1 MTVDVLV
8 VGPASRDTGGVARY
22 VTEQQRVLPDD
33 VRTRV
38 FDVRTPGGTG
48 PIRFLVALLYSV
60 VDALR
65 FPFRRRPEVVHVH
78 SSHRFSFYRAAYYVL
93 VAEYVWRRPVVLH
106 VHGSAFDEFVASP
119 TAPVSAVQDVVFGAV
134 DRVIALSDYWKG
146 VLEERVPGEKVVV
159 VPNAVD
165 PDQYEPEAGTGPPR
179 IVFVSNLIERKGV
192 AELTAAIERL
202 HDDGAPPFEV
212 EIAGDGP
219 LRDRVQRL
227 ADDYENVTYR
237 GYVSEAEKRRLLD
250 AGSVFVLPTHA
261 EGLPIA
267 LLEGMAGGNAV
278 VSTAVGSI
286 PEVLDDDFGVVVG
299 VGAAEE
305 LAASLDQLLADPE
318 RTTEMGRRSRRVV
331 ESEYSWNVV
340 SERLAALYRGLA
352 S

>member
-1 MTVDVLV
+1 MTVDLLV

-38 FDVRTPGGTG
+38 FDVRTPVGTG
-48 PIRFLVALLYSV
+48 PLRFLVAILYSV

-65 FPFRRRPEVVHVH
+65 FPFRRRPDVVHVH
-78 SSHRFSFYRAAYYVL
+78 SSHRFAFYRATYYVL
-93 VAEYVWRRPVVLH
+93 VAAYVWRRPVVLH
-106 VHGSAFDEFVASP
+106 VHGSAFDEFVSSP
-119 TAPVSAVQDVVFGAV
+119 PRHVSAIQDAVFAAV
-134 DRVIALSDYWKG
+134 DRVIALSDYWEA
-146 VLEERVPGEKVVV
+146 VLDERVPGEKVVV

-165 PDQYEPEAGTGPPR
+165 PDQYDPRTRPDPPR

-192 AELTAAIERL
+192 AELTAAVEYL

-212 EIAGDGP
+212 DIAGDGP

-227 ADDYENVTYR
+227 ADEYENVTYR
-237 GYVSEAEKRRLLD
+237 GYVSEAEKRALLES
-250 AGSVFVLPTHA
+250 GSVFVLPTHA

-286 PEVLDDDFGVVVG
+286 PEVIEDDFGVVVG
-299 VGAAEE
+299 VGAPEE
-305 LAASLDQLLADPE
+305 LAASIDELLSNPE

-331 ESEYSWNVV
+331 ESEYSWSVV
-340 SERLAALYRGLA
+340 SERLASLYRGLA

>member
-1 MTVDVLV
+1 MTVDLLV
-8 VGPASRDTGGVARY
+8 VGPANRDTGGVARY

-38 FDVRTPGGTG
+38 FDVRTPRGTG
-48 PIRFLVALLYSV
+48 VRRFLVALLVSV

-65 FPFRRRPEVVHVH
+65 FPFRRRPDVVHVH
-78 SSHRFSFYRAAYYVL
+78 SSHRFAFYRAAYYVL
-93 VAEYVWRRPVVLH
+93 VAAYVWRRPVVIH
-106 VHGSAFDEFVASP
+106 VHGSAFDEFVSSP
-119 TAPVSAVQDVVFGAV
+119 PRHVAAIQDVVFGAV
-134 DRVIALSDYWKG
+134 DRVIALSDYWKT
-146 VLEERVPGEKVVV
+146 VLDERVPGEKVVI

-165 PDQYEPEAGTGPPR
+165 PTQYDPGTQTEPPR

-192 AELTAAIERL
+192 AELTAAVERL
-202 HDDGAPPFEV
+202 HENGAPPFEV

-227 ADDYENVTYR
+227 ATDCENVTYR
-237 GYVSEAEKRRLLD
+237 GYVSEAEKRALLES
-250 AGSVFVLPTHA
+250 GSVFVLPTHA

-299 VGAAEE
+299 VGAADE
-305 LAASLDQLLADPE
+305 LAASLGGLLADPDG
-318 RTTEMGRRSRRVV
+318 TTEMGKRSRRVV
-331 ESEYSWNVV
+331 ESEYSWPVV
-340 SERLAALYRGLA
+340 SERLAALYRELA
-352 S
+352 A